1 MNQQRIVPREMIRN
15 RPRRDLMRLSAA
27 DLPAHQAEWVRAVR
41 GGKRIEYAATA
52 GQVRN
57 GPAADAGG
65 RRECRKG
72 WTL

>member
-15 RPRRDLMRLSAA
+15 LPRRDLMRLSAA
-27 DLPAHQAEWVRAVR
+27 DLPDHQAEWVRAVR
-41 GGKRIEYAATA
+41 GGKRIEYDATA

-57 GPAADAGG
+57 GPAAAPCV